1 MKPASHGT
9 ENFEE
14 LRTPAAAIV
23 IAILFTGVALL
34 ENTLLPWAPFYF
46 AYAWLSTV
54 LPIGVGGFTFGEFRS
69 IRRNTWIAVVLL
81 PFALQGL
88 GAVWSIWLFPA
99 LLSGSGVDAA
109 SISSSAYDL
118 GTALQEMLVAAAQR
132 WSTGVDQIQFYYFG
146 GILLWAGL
154 GEELF
159 YRGYLYTSLRG
170 KWGVTLGAVASS
182 GLFGIRHATQLGLL
196 GADYPWG
203 AAFSWVV
210 ISFLVGLALCWLY
223 EKSKS
228 LLPSILAHYLLNLIP
243 AASMLLG
250 PSS

>member
-1 MKPASHGT
+1 MKPAPHDAEDFG
-9 ENFEE
+9 E
-14 LRTPAAAIV
+14 LRTPTAALV
-23 IAILFTGVALL
+23 ISILFTGVALL

-54 LPIGVGGFTFGEFRS
+54 LPMGVGGFTFGDFRS
-69 IRRNTWIAVVLL
+69 IRRNTWIGVVLL

-88 GAVWSIWLFPA
+88 GAVWSIWLYPA
-99 LLSGSGVDAA
+99 LLSGAGVEAA

-118 GTALQEMLVAAAQR
+118 SIALQEMLETAAQR
-132 WSTGVDQIQFYYFG
+132 WRTGVDQIQFYYFG
-146 GILLWAGL
+146 GIFLWAGL

-159 YRGYLYTSLRG
+159 YRGYLYTSLRS

-182 GLFGIRHATQLGLL
+182 ALFGIRHATQLGLL
-196 GADYPWG
+196 GASYPWG

-243 AASMLLG
+243 TASILLG

>member
-1 MKPASHGT
+1 MNPASHGA

-14 LRTPAAAIV
+14 LSTPVAAIV
-23 IAILFTGVALL
+23 IAVLFTAVALL

-54 LPIGVGGFTFGEFRS
+54 LPMGVGGFTFGEFRS
-69 IRRNTWIAVVLL
+69 IRRDAWIGIVIL
-81 PFALQGL
+81 PFALQGVS
-88 GAVWSIWLFPA
+88 AVWSVWLYPA
-99 LLSGSGVDAA
+99 LLSAAGVDSAL
-109 SISSSAYDL
+109 ISSSAYNR
-118 GTALQEMLVAAAQR
+118 GAALQQMLEVASQR
-132 WSTGVDQIQFYYFG
+132 WKTGVDSIQFYYFG

-170 KWGVTLGAVASS
+170 RWGVTLGALISS
-182 GLFGIRHATQLGLL
+182 GFFGIRHATQLALL
-196 GADYPWG
+196 GASYPWG
-203 AAFSWVV
+203 AALSWVA

-228 LLPSILAHYLLNLIP
+228 LLPSILAHYVLNLIP
-243 AASMLLG
+243 AASILAG